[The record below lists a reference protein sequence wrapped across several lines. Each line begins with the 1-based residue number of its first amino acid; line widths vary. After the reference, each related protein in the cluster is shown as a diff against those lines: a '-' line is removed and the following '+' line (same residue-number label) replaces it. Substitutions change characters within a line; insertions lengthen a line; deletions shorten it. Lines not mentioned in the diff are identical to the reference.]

1 MIPIASRA
9 VGNMSLEA
17 LLAARNQRPEFRKA
31 QREQAIKAAKQAARQ
46 AKAERKAAN
55 KSKVFVFIASL

>member
-1 MIPIASRA
+1 
-9 VGNMSLEA
+9 MSLEA

-55 KSKVFVFIASL
+55 KSKVLVFIASL